1 MHALNKNRPLRR
13 IMLASAATVSGIVM
27 LLALKP
33 HTAPTVITDSAAA
46 APSAGASASPGA
58 SSGSS
63 GSGSGSSGSSS
74 GSSGSSSGSS
84 GSSSGSS
91 GSSGKSGSSSTGTK
105 TVTGDTVQTR
115 WGPVQVKVTIKSG
128 KITDVTAVQYPSDNP
143 RDQQINDYALP
154 QLRSEA
160 LAAQSASIDTVS
172 GATYTSQGYQQS
184 LQSALDS
191 AGL

>member
-1 MHALNKNRPLRR
+1 MHPLNKNRPLRR
-13 IMLASAATVSGIVM
+13 VLLASAATVSGIVM

-33 HTAPTVITDSAAA
+33 HTAPTVVTDSAAP
-46 APSAGASASPGA
+46 APSASASASPGA
-58 SSGSS
+58 TGDSGK
-63 GSGSGSSGSSS
+63 
-74 GSSGSSSGSS
+74 
-84 GSSSGSS
+84 
-91 GSSGKSGSSSTGTK
+91 SGKSGSSSSGTR

-128 KITDVTAVQYPSDNP
+128 RITDVTAVQYPTDNP
-143 RDQQINDYALP
+143 RDQEINQYALP

-160 LAAQSASIDTVS
+160 LSAQSASIDTVS

>member
-13 IMLASAATVSGIVM
+13 IVLASAATVSGMVM

-33 HTAPTVITDSAAA
+33 HTAPTVVTDSAAP
-46 APSAGASASPGA
+46 APSASASASPGA
-58 SSGSS
+58 TGDSGTS
-63 GSGSGSSGSSS
+63 GTSGT
-74 GSSGSSSGSS
+74 
-84 GSSSGSS
+84 
-91 GSSGKSGSSSTGTK
+91 SGKSGSSSTGTR
-105 TVTGDTVQTR
+105 TVTGNTVQTR
-115 WGPVQVKVTIKSG
+115 WGPVQVKVTIKNG

-143 RDQQINDYALP
+143 RDQEINQYALP
-154 QLRSEA
+154 QLRTEA

>member
-13 IMLASAATVSGIVM
+13 IVLASAATVSAVVM

-33 HTAPTVITDSAAA
+33 HTAPTVVTDAAGPAPA
-46 APSAGASASPGA
+46 ASASASPGA
-58 SSGSS
+58 TGD
-63 GSGSGSSGSSS
+63 
-74 GSSGSSSGSS
+74 
-84 GSSSGSS
+84 
-91 GSSGKSGSSSTGTK
+91 SGKSGASGSSSTGTR

-115 WGPVQVKVTIKSG
+115 WGPVQVKVTVKNG
-128 KITDVTAVQYPSDNP
+128 RVTDVTALQYPTDNP
-143 RDQQINDYALP
+143 RDQEINQYALP